1 LPSTAYACAEPAT
14 GQVLG
19 CRSGRYRTLGW
30 ACARGKEHRGTT
42 IANDS
47 WVGFVRGYRSS
58 WGVSVQSGR
67 KNQWA
72 DERSMHGATPEYAGA
87 SAKSIAWERPV
98 VAVTARE
105 TIFEYAHVLAG
116 QTALILGGASNVGAY
131 AAQFAKRGCDGF
143 WCRCRVCPRTGCR
156 EVLDYRRTGFEEG
169 LMCVGPIIDTV
180 GGKVRERWFGVL
192 SPTGI
197 LVSVGSLPS
206 EEMTRRLY
214 GPSMVFFL
222 VEVTTD
228 RLDTA
233 DYSITGNGRA
243 GWHDAAGG

>member
-1 LPSTAYACAEPAT
+1 
-14 GQVLG
+14 
-19 CRSGRYRTLGW
+19 
-30 ACARGKEHRGTT
+30 
-42 IANDS
+42 
-47 WVGFVRGYRSS
+47 
-58 WGVSVQSGR
+58 
-67 KNQWA
+67 
-72 DERSMHGATPEYAGA
+72 
-87 SAKSIAWERPV
+87 
-98 VAVTARE
+98 
-105 TIFEYAHVLAG
+105 
-116 QTALILGGASNVGAY
+116 
-131 AAQFAKRGCDGF
+131 
-143 WCRCRVCPRTGCR
+143 
-156 EVLDYRRTGFEEG
+156 
-169 LMCVGPIIDTV
+169 MCVGPIIDTV

-243 GWHDAAGG
+243 VGTMLPVDEARVARQMLGGAPHNR